1 MHTLNMKGSTS
12 KTKIKTVASKQ
23 WEAIMLIIED
33 TRVSSTDKLKKFMM
47 LNFCEISLYWV

>member
-47 LNFCEISLYWV
+47 FNFCEISLYWV